1 VNQGGEQ
8 GHDDYGLPP
17 VDIEIPDD
25 ARELYRDVQAYHREL
40 RALRRHQRSVRWRAP
55 FHRTGVAIPLLAGCL
70 IVALLAVMLSA
81 MLTANPYMTGQ
92 RPAGQSDAGSKS
104 SPATTTPAKKS
115 ASSAGASS
123 AGASSAGASSAS
135 ASSASASSTS
145 PTTPALTTPGGTG
158 AASQPAAGRLP
169 GKTISVAGKPLDLVD
184 LRSTALAIV
193 PTKCDCDS
201 AVKQLLLQAQTA
213 GVIVYLVGP
222 PGTSV
227 SMLNRLANLVSGMKA
242 LKVATDDHDALTA
255 AYQPMGLTV
264 LLVDAKGSVTEHT
277 QFSQGVDLEKQLQLL
292 KPAS

>member
-55 FHRTGVAIPLLAGCL
+55 FHRSGVAIPLLAGCL

-81 MLTANPYMTGQ
+81 MLTANPFMTGR
-92 RPAGQSDAGSKS
+92 RPSGQPDAGGKS
-104 SPATTTPAKKS
+104 SSAVTTPANKS
-115 ASSAGASS
+115 ARSAGAR
-123 AGASSAGASSAS
+123 
-135 ASSASASSTS
+135 SASASSTS

-158 AASQPAAGRLP
+158 AASRPAAGRLP
-169 GKTISVAGKPLDLVD
+169 GKTISVAGKPIDLVD

-193 PTKCDCDS
+193 PTNCGCDS
-201 AVKQLLLQAQTA
+201 AVKELLLQAQMA

-222 PGTSV
+222 RGTSV
-227 SMLNRLANLVSGMKA
+227 SMLNRLASLVSGMKA
-242 LKVATDDHDALTA
+242 PKVATDDQNALTA
-255 AYQPMGLTV
+255 AYRPVGLTV
-264 LLVDAKGSVTEHT
+264 LLVDAQGSVTKDT
-277 QFSQGVDLEKQLQLL
+277 TFSQGGDLEKKLELL
-292 KPAS
+292 KPAN

>member
-55 FHRTGVAIPLLAGCL
+55 FHRSGVAIPLLAGCL

-81 MLTANPYMTGQ
+81 MLTANPDGQ
-92 RPAGQSDAGSKS
+92 PDAGGKS
-104 SPATTTPAKKS
+104 SPAVTTPAKKS

-123 AGASSAGASSAS
+123 AGAR
-135 ASSASASSTS
+135 STS

-158 AASQPAAGRLP
+158 AASRPAAGRLP
-169 GKTISVAGKPLDLVD
+169 GKTISVAGKPIDLVN

-222 PGTSV
+222 RGTSV
-227 SMLNRLANLVSGMKA
+227 SMLNRLASLVSGKA
-242 LKVATDDHDALTA
+242 PKVATDDQNALTA
-255 AYQPMGLTV
+255 TYRPVGLTV
-264 LLVDAKGSVTEHT
+264 LLVDAQGSVTDT
-277 QFSQGVDLEKQLQLL
+277 TFSQGVDLEKRLQRL
-292 KPAS
+292 KPAN

>member
-1 VNQGGEQ
+1 MNQGGEQ

-92 RPAGQSDAGSKS
+92 RPAGQPDAGSKS

-123 AGASSAGASSAS
+123 AGASSA
-135 ASSASASSTS
+135 SASSTS

-158 AASQPAAGRLP
+158 AASRPTAGRLP

-193 PTKCDCDS
+193 PTRCDCDS

-264 LLVDAKGSVTEHT
+264 LLVDARGSVTEHT